1 MLLQPGKQS
10 KRTCSKKM
18 KRYKFYHCRAR
29 PRYQSRYLFT
39 FTTTGSRSFGL
50 HEIFKCSHLKFTVYG
65 HKQASKQAHIH
76 TTSAN
81 AVTQLCSRYAPPL
94 RPISN
99 CIIHSCDECSQ
110 ALRSCVLLW
119 TQTEGKN
126 RGGLGTRL
134 LKTAANQYLI
144 HEEHYCNRPLN
155 KT

>member
-65 HKQASKQAHIH
+65 HKQASKQ
-76 TTSAN
+76 TY
-81 AVTQLCSRYAPPL
+81 TQLPQMQWHSSAAAMLL
-94 RPISN
+94 RFVQFQIASFTL
-99 CIIHSCDECSQ
+99 DECSQ

-155 KT
+155 KI

>member
-65 HKQASKQAHIH
+65 HKQASKQASRH
-76 TTSAN
+76 THNFCKCSDTALQPLLLLRFVQFQIASFTHVMN
-81 AVTQLCSRYAPPL
+81 APRPFAPAYYCERKRKVKTGEAWERGYSRLQL
-94 RPISN
+94 IN
-99 CIIHSCDECSQ
+99 
-110 ALRSCVLLW
+110 
-119 TQTEGKN
+119 T
-126 RGGLGTRL
+126 
-134 LKTAANQYLI
+134 
-144 HEEHYCNRPLN
+144 
-155 KT
+155 